1 MTTTKDWKYWLRTL
15 GYPQKER
22 APRRNPRGLAAM
34 HGSLSSPKLG
44 RVKIISR
51 TGLYLQ
57 TAERWPIGEVVS
69 LTLQKDTAAAADS
82 AMQIDVQARVA
93 SYGEDGVGLGFIL
106 PAGLDAGLWEQV
118 VDIADTPDETADT
131 QIIFKM
137 VRAMLFVY
145 RLCPSTATEPM
156 HIITGELDE
165 SRTRNMLTIALT
177 AEKMLADE
185 PEADKLHAHPHMV
198 ASILKNGSWEQ
209 DDLTQQLWAGLL
221 VSSCNEDGSDD
232 SNQEFAELMVQVTTN
247 QAHILVEGCRR
258 AIEQLAG
265 KQARPKP
272 VIFSPEEMI
281 SINGI
286 YDFYRNATDVAYLY
300 GYGLVA
306 NNFDF
311 STHGVKTNFDI
322 TPTELGMQ
330 LFKVCRGH
338 LLAAAPVLS

>member
-1 MTTTKDWKYWLRTL
+1 MTTTKDWKHWLRTL

-34 HGSLSSPKLG
+34 HGSMSSPILG

-57 TAERWPIGEVVS
+57 TTERWPIGEVVS
-69 LTLQKDTAAAADS
+69 LTLQKDTSEGADS

-106 PAGLDAGLWEQV
+106 PAGLDAGLWEHV
-118 VDIADTPDETADT
+118 VDIVDTPDETSET
-131 QIIFKM
+131 QTIFKI
-137 VRAMLFVY
+137 VRAILFVY

-165 SRTRNMLTIALT
+165 SRTRNLLAIALT

-185 PEADKLHAHPHMV
+185 PEGDKLHAHPHMV

-209 DDLTQQLWAGLL
+209 DELTQRLWAGLL
-221 VSSCNEDGSDD
+221 VSSCNEDGLDD

-258 AIEQLAG
+258 AIEQLG
-265 KQARPKP
+265 NKPARLKP
-272 VIFSPEEMI
+272 VIISPEEMT

-286 YDFYRNATDVAYLY
+286 YDFYRNATDVGYLY
-300 GYGLVA
+300 GFGLVA

-338 LLAAAPVLS
+338 LLAVAPVLP